1 MLEFIVPAHTPP
13 LTVKDFLKK
22 CALSLNLRRKIKH
35 HGSIICNN
43 QPLGWNDLLADG
55 DIILVSWPSGCTI
68 DPIALD
74 LVIQYED
81 ESILVVDKPAGLLVH
96 PTSGKN
102 ETTLANAVLHYY
114 QSTGQSFSFHPV
126 HRLDRQT
133 SGLLVI
139 AKNSYIHHRL
149 SGNGIKHLNRVYQ
162 AIVAGLPNLAKG
174 TIDTPITRKPGSIIE
189 RITSTEGQSA
199 ITDYQVISGNSCAT
213 LAEIT
218 LHTGRTHQIRVHFSS
233 IGHPL
238 LGDDLYG
245 GSTSL
250 ISRQALHAT
259 KLSFVHP
266 VHNKTISITSPL
278 PPDMI
283 TVLQHLALKNSE

>member
-1 MLEFIVPAHTPP
+1 MLEFTVPTHTPP

-22 CALSLNLRRKIKH
+22 SALSLTLRRKIKH
-35 HGSIICNN
+35 HGSVICNN
-43 QPLGWNDLLADG
+43 QLLGWNDFLAEG
-55 DIILVSWPSGCTI
+55 DILFVTWPSDCTI

-74 LVIQYED
+74 LVVRYED
-81 ESILVVDKPAGLLVH
+81 KSILIVDKPAGLLVH
-96 PTSGKN
+96 PTSGKS

-114 QSTGQSFSFHPV
+114 QSTSQSFGFHPV

-133 SGLLVI
+133 SGLIAI

-149 SGNGIKHLNRVYQ
+149 SGNGIKNLNRVYM
-162 AIVAGLPNLAKG
+162 AIVAGLPSPVKG
-174 TIDTPITRKPGSIIE
+174 TINTPITRKPGSIIE
-189 RITSTEGQSA
+189 RITSMDGQDA
-199 ITDYQVISGNSCAT
+199 ITDYQVISSNSYAT
-213 LAEIT
+213 LVEIT
-218 LHTGRTHQIRVHFSS
+218 LQTGRTHQIRVHFSS

-266 VHNKTISITSPL
+266 IHNKTISITSPL
-278 PPDMI
+278 PSDMLG
-283 TVLQHLALKNSE
+283 VLQDLALADSE